1 METLPPNSAWDT
13 HMEKQT
19 KTTTLA
25 LPLTWDSSHHQTI
38 IIIIFRLRNPKPKP
52 SFATIASWV
61 GGRSNIDLKWKFPS
75 WAHLHQHI
83 EAGAWSNLAQD
94 VVNGNF

>member
-1 METLPPNSAWDT
+1 
-13 HMEKQT
+13 MEKQT
-19 KTTTLA
+19 KKQPWLYPSPEIPVTTKL
-25 LPLTWDSSHHQTI
+25 I
-38 IIIIFRLRNPKPKP
+38 IYRLGNPKPKP
-52 SFATIASWV
+52 DFATIASWV